1 MESMRVL
8 ARLRNFI
15 ADAIE
20 HEAAIGPD
28 DAIHGIEESRQHRLN
43 LLGVAAAA

>member
-1 MESMRVL
+1 MRAL
-8 ARLRNFI
+8 TRLRNFI

-20 HEAAIGPD
+20 HEA

-43 LLGVAAAA
+43 LLGIAAAA